1 MTFAVGDR
9 VRTVVD
15 NIAGHSRLPRYARG
29 RRGVIE
35 AVHGT
40 YAVPEEAGAGVEK
53 PRAGRVYT
61 VAFPSEELWGRTA
74 ERQSSVRLDIW
85 QHQLQ
90 ADEAPPPGGH
100 YGDSA

>member
-1 MTFAVGDR
+1 VTFSVGDR
-9 VRTVVD
+9 VLTVVD
-15 NIAGHSRLPRYARG
+15 NITGHSRLPRYARG

-40 YAVPEEAGAGVEK
+40 YSVPEEAGAGVNK

-61 VAFPSEELWGRTA
+61 VTFSSAELWGHPA
-74 ERQSSVRLDIW
+74 EPGSSVRLDIW

-90 ADEAPPPGGH
+90 ADETMPPGGH
-100 YGDSA
+100 HDDSA